1 MIKEL
6 QPKNYIQILEAIGFL
21 LCEMNKLIESG
32 QYEHAEKLSSL
43 IYRHFLDPHT
53 PDVDYNDPEKKSEY
67 HKKIANFI
75 NETTGVEII
84 TIIRK
89 N

>member
-32 QYEHAEKLSSL
+32 QYEHAEKLSS
-43 IYRHFLDPHT
+43 RC
-53 PDVDYNDPEKKSEY
+53 V
-67 HKKIANFI
+67 
-75 NETTGVEII
+75 
-84 TIIRK
+84 
-89 N
+89 